1 VEPYA
6 SQFDQWGLGWYLGF
20 AKQPAPVYGPRTR
33 VTSDT
38 FIRIVQDYVYLRLNP
53 AYNANT
59 LAVSAKE
66 DLSQTRE
73 SQGMDTQYFTKI
85 ILNDFAGFSRAG
97 VQLDKIFSPVL
108 GKYEVIECQLT
119 DKNGN
124 TLSNAD
130 CDYDMVIQIT
140 EVTNVPTTDSSL
152 LGPKSNLLVYENK

>member
-1 VEPYA
+1 
-6 SQFDQWGLGWYLGF
+6 
-20 AKQPAPVYGPRTR
+20 
-33 VTSDT
+33 
-38 FIRIVQDYVYLRLNP
+38 
-53 AYNANT
+53 
-59 LAVSAKE
+59 
-66 DLSQTRE
+66 
-73 SQGMDTQYFTKI
+73 MDTQYFTKI

-124 TLSNAD
+124 ILSNAD

-140 EVTNVPTTDSSL
+140 EVTNAPTMDSSL